1 MVKNGQKLKKGTF
14 SLIKTLTREMSP
26 NDMIQET
33 RKKNWN
39 KWRRG
44 GNRKKTTFF
53 WRFFFLKIM
62 KIPKQKI
69 RLMEKRNHK
78 NEPFLIIF

>member
-44 GNRKKTTFF
+44 GNRKKTIFF
-53 WRFFFLKIM
+53 WRFSENHENSEA
-62 KIPKQKI
+62 KIPADEK
-69 RLMEKRNHK
+69 KRNHK
-78 NEPFLIIF
+78 NESFLIIF

>member
-1 MVKNGQKLKKGTF
+1 MVKNGQKLKKGSF
-14 SLIKTLTREMSP
+14 FPIKTLTLEMAP
-26 NDMIQET
+26 NDMLQENQ
-33 RKKNWN
+33 KKNWN

-53 WRFFFLKIM
+53 WRFFPKIM
-62 KIPKQKI
+62 KIPKRKI

-78 NEPFLIIF
+78 NVSFLIIF